1 MANNLYR
8 GTDGIEYVSH
18 GAWSDPELIYD
29 GKSFNYY
36 DIDDALW
43 DMFCE
48 DIAEER
54 GVPRNKVNEFN
65 VNLSDF
71 DRFVQDNA
79 VNYLED
85 CIFGGYDYKIVED

>member
-29 GKSFNYY
+29 GKSFNYW
-36 DIDDALW
+36 DIEDALW

-48 DIAEER
+48 EVAKDAGISVDEMDLFSYEDAFSEY
-54 GVPRNKVNEFN
+54 
-65 VNLSDF
+65 
-71 DRFVQDNA
+71 VQNNA
-79 VNYLED
+79 VDYLED
-85 CIFGGYDYKIVED
+85 CIFGGYDYKIVE

>member
-1 MANNLYR
+1 MANYR
-8 GTDGIEYVSH
+8 GADGIEFVFH

-29 GKSFNYY
+29 GKSFKYW
-36 DIDDALW
+36 DIDNALW

-48 DIAEER
+48 IVSEDTGKSIMEIDSNMNDYEDD
-54 GVPRNKVNEFN
+54 FN
-65 VNLSDF
+65 L
-71 DRFVQDNA
+71 FVQDNA

>member
-43 DMFCE
+43 DMFCSKS
-48 DIAEER
+48 IFQRSIPCAPACH
-54 GVPRNKVNEFN
+54 GYSIPAMRN
-65 VNLSDF
+65 L
-71 DRFVQDNA
+71 
-79 VNYLED
+79 
-85 CIFGGYDYKIVED
+85 